1 MSMKDKIELLRS
13 TRMIHHKWYRA
24 EYPDVFALNMA
35 ATEHYFRFGAAMNRN
50 PNLKFNTAFYA
61 AENMSNNADTDNP
74 VLHFVRHGRKF
85 VTREPDFTSDA
96 KTYLADLRHKLL
108 TLGFTEPAIADLR
121 RFAEEAPLPHS
132 RALAIRH
139 IALWHMDGRTPE
151 GLRSA
156 LTETAAARALTDD
169 IVTLSE
175 LTAMEMMCHYL
186 LGDDAKARSIY
197 ENAALRGE
205 ANSDAML
212 IRANLENDLSTRLA
226 IINIVLERHDI
237 SPIAILPNSGF
248 ASPLPIYDRLTS
260 AIPLP
265 EVLDNPLVTVLIA
278 SYNAADTIGTCLRSL
293 LEQTWKNLQ
302 IIVIDDCSTDT
313 TCNVVEEYMRRDPR
327 IELLRMERN
336 NGAYVARN
344 SGLSLA
350 RGKYVTLHD
359 ADDWSHPSKIEFQ
372 GRYMEEHLDVLG
384 STTQQARSTTDMMFN
399 RWSGAM
405 HCLKVNVSS
414 FMFRR
419 EKILDSIGCW
429 DTVRFAADSE
439 FINRIKKMH
448 GRKSVVSIKTG
459 PLSFQRDSASSI
471 VGDEVLGMRGFYFGV
486 RKEYNDAQIAYHNCE
501 ENLKYDGNI
510 LKRPFYVPRPMRP
523 DRAEIPIKP
532 HFDII
537 IASEFRMGGG
547 SLNSCI
553 EEIKASVAAG
563 LRVGL
568 IWMFRYDLG
577 GQKIYTALPQVREL
591 IDGVHVKSLSF
602 GELATC
608 DLLIVRYPPV
618 LQYVQRYVPT
628 VDATKINVIIN
639 QPPVSDYGPN
649 GVARY
654 DIVECAR
661 NLRQMFGKDA
671 TWFPIGPNIR
681 NALQMHHADDL
692 KEITL
697 SADDWVNLIN
707 LPEWTRKNYRVD
719 LERPLRIGRHSR
731 DNILKWPET
740 REQLTAAYPVVSNVE
755 VHVLGG
761 IDSLYEMLPERPSN
775 WTVHGFG
782 SMKPR
787 DFLASLD
794 VFIYFHHKDWVESFG
809 RTIIEAM
816 ATGVPVILSKSYAA
830 VFGDA
835 ALYAS
840 PETAIEIARDLCADI
855 ERYDKQVERA
865 LTFVSSQYGFQVH
878 SNRIAALHK
887 EIGKH
892 DILTDALPV
901 VHRTQIMPGNSEDD
915 LDTNKSATDWT

>member
-1 MSMKDKIELLRS
+1 MSMKDKIEALRN
-13 TRMIHHKWYRA
+13 TRMVHHKWYRA
-24 EYPDVFALNMA
+24 EHPDVLALNMA
-35 ATEHYFRFGAAMNRN
+35 STEHYFRFGAAMKRN
-50 PNLKFNTAFYA
+50 PNPKFNTAFYA
-61 AENMSNNADTDNP
+61 AENMSSDVDADNP
-74 VLHFVRHGRKF
+74 VLHFVRHGKKAT
-85 VTREPDFTSDA
+85 TREPDHTLDA
-96 KTYLADLRHKLL
+96 AVHLADLRHKLL

-121 RFAEEAPLPHS
+121 RFAQEAPLPHS
-132 RALAIRH
+132 RALAMRH
-139 IALWHMDGRTPE
+139 IALWHMDGRTPQ

-156 LTETAAARALTDD
+156 LAETAAARTLTND
-169 IVTLSE
+169 IATLSE

-186 LGDDAKARSIY
+186 LGDETKAKSIY
-197 ENAALRGE
+197 EDAALRGE

-212 IRANLENDLSTRLA
+212 IRANLENDLSTKLS
-226 IINIVLERHDI
+226 IINIVLERHNI
-237 SPIAILPNSGF
+237 SPVAILPNSDF
-248 ASPLPIYDRLTS
+248 ASPLSIYDRLTS

-278 SYNAADTIGTCLRSL
+278 SYNASDTIGTCLRSL

-313 TCNVVEEYMRRDPR
+313 TCDVVEKFIHRDPR
-327 IELLRMERN
+327 IELLRMEQN
-336 NGAYVARN
+336 SGAYVARN
-344 SGLSLA
+344 NGLRLA

-359 ADDWSHPSKIEFQ
+359 ADDWSHPYKIEFQ

-405 HCLKVNVSS
+405 HCLKINVSS

-419 EKILDSIGCW
+419 EKILDSLGFW
-429 DTVRFAADSE
+429 DPVRFAADSE
-439 FINRIKKMH
+439 FINRIKKIH

-471 VGDEVLGMRGFYFGV
+471 VGDEILGMRGFYFGV
-486 RKEYNDAQIAYHNCE
+486 RKEYSDAQAAYHSRAQ
-501 ENLKYDGNI
+501 NLKYDGSY
-510 LKRPFYVPRPMRP
+510 LERPFYVPRPMRP
-523 DRAEIPIKP
+523 DRAKLPIKP

-553 EEIKASVAAG
+553 EEIKASVALG

-577 GQKIYTALPQVREL
+577 GQKIYTALPHVREL
-591 IDGVHVKSLSF
+591 IDGVHVQSLSF

-628 VDATKINVIIN
+628 IEANKINVIVN
-639 QPPVSDYGPN
+639 QPPVSDYGPG

-654 DIVECAR
+654 NIAECAQ
-661 NLRQMFGKDA
+661 NLRRMFNKNA

-681 NALQMHHADDL
+681 NALQEHHANDL
-692 KEITL
+692 NEITL
-697 SADDWVNLIN
+697 SGDDWVNLIN
-707 LPEWTRKNYRVD
+707 VPEWTRENYRVD
-719 LERPLRIGRHSR
+719 LHRPLRIGRHSR
-731 DNILKWPET
+731 DNLLKWPET
-740 REQLTAAYPVVSNVE
+740 REQLTSAYPLVSSVE

-761 IDSLYEMLPERPSN
+761 IDSLYEMLPEQPSN
-775 WTVHGFG
+775 WTVYSFG

-787 DFLASLD
+787 DFLANLD

-816 ATGVPVILSKSYAA
+816 ATGVPVILSESYAA

-840 PETAIEIARDLCADI
+840 PETAIETARDLCADMV
-855 ERYDKQVERA
+855 RYDDQVERA
-865 LTFVSSQYGFQVH
+865 LAFVSSRYGYQVH
-878 SNRIAALHK
+878 RDRVSTLHT

-892 DILTDALPV
+892 NV
-901 VHRTQIMPGNSEDD
+901 
-915 LDTNKSATDWT
+915 